1 MPKSTFHILIPPL
14 DPIWF
19 KMFGIGDLAPIIFTG
34 PNISLILSDNK
45 LKESDERKTRLSKDV
60 DAGVD
65 LFKHV
70 RLIANN
76 GIGMNKVK
84 ELVGKEHNDKS
95 VEVKDQ
101 CWTLSAAIMF

>member
-1 MPKSTFHILIPPL
+1 M
-14 DPIWF
+14 
-19 KMFGIGDLAPIIFTG
+19 
-34 PNISLILSDNK
+34 
-45 LKESDERKTRLSKDV
+45 
-60 DAGVD
+60 D

-70 RLIANN
+70 RLIASK